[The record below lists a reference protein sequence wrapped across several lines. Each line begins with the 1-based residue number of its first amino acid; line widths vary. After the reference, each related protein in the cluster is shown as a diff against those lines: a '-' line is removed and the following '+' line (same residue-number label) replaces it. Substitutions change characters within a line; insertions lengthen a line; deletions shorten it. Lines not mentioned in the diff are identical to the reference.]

1 MDEEKLNLSL
11 RRFLKQVGINS
22 QRIVET
28 EIRKQFA
35 EKKFS
40 SPKSF
45 EISVELNS
53 SELGV
58 KEKIHGKIEI

>member
-35 EKKFS
+35 EKVFS

-45 EISVELNS
+45 DISVELNS

-58 KEKIHGKIEI
+58 KEKINGKIEL

>member
-22 QRIVET
+22 QRIIEK
-28 EIRKQFA
+28 EIRKHFA
-35 EKKFS
+35 EKEFS

-45 EISVELNS
+45 DISVELNS
-53 SELGV
+53 NELGV
-58 KEKIHGKIEI
+58 KEKIHGKIEV